1 MIRKGKVIDGKG
13 SERVAEQIMGSPV
26 KTTSNS
32 IKEIRKKFLRSVV
45 AIDSILKGDIFSSE
59 NIGVRR
65 TLSDKKGSEP
75 KYFDTM
81 LGLIAK
87 KDFNVND
94 PITIEEIN

>member
-1 MIRKGKVIDGKG
+1 VIRKGKVIDGKG

-45 AIDSILKGDIFSSE
+45 AIDTISKGGVFSSKKTG
-59 NIGVRR
+59 IKR
-65 TLSDKKGSEP
+65 TLPGKQGSEP

-81 LGLIAK
+81 LGKTAK

-94 PITIEEIN
+94 PAIIKEVN